1 MTTIALATKP
11 NLLNQ
16 IKRRIYGMPHR
27 RHAAKRIEAN
37 QSTIID
43 RLTIPTQRLYTPL
56 PIQTS
61 TLWRIINNAIIAGQL
76 DLTTLT
82 DRPNQLKQGLL
93 YLSYER
99 ISGLLEDI
107 SLPIADLSSLE
118 FRAIMTLL
126 GGVEAETI
134 SEQSIDTTGQGEPR
148 LAYRLSITT
157 LINLNQPIVKAQL
170 AEVA

>member
-11 NLLNQ
+11 NLLSQ

-37 QSTIID
+37 QRTIID

-56 PIQTS
+56 PIQTA
-61 TLWRIINNAIIAGQL
+61 TLWRIINNAVIKGKI

-82 DRPNQLKQGLL
+82 DCPSQLKNGLL
-93 YLSYER
+93 YLSFER
-99 ISGLLEDI
+99 ISGLLDDV

-126 GGVEAETI
+126 GGVEAEII

-148 LAYRLSITT
+148 LAYRLPIAT